1 MKVSYL
7 KNWDKEGTFYNQT
20 ITIDKETGAKFNNF
34 VEKVLKQDKE
44 KTSKTHTWSNEE
56 MQREMYLKRLALGV
70 NYTYLTT
77 LNYFLSFIMKEP
89 KENVKWRRIKTNR
102 NTIIIVK

>member
-7 KNWDKEGTFYNQT
+7 KHWKDGTLYNQT
-20 ITIDKETGAKFNNF
+20 ITIDKVTGVKFNNY
-34 VEKVLKQDKE
+34 VETLWKQDKE
-44 KTSKTHTWSNEE
+44 KLNKTHVQDNA
-56 MQREMYLKRLALGV
+56 MAQRDMYLKRLALGV

-77 LNYFLSFIMKEP
+77 LDYFVSFLLRETNESIK
-89 KENVKWRRIKTNR
+89 RIKRR